1 MQRTVST
8 TKRPFRTLSQVTMEM
23 WSNAHTKYL
32 QGYHKLMSTDS
43 SGRVYI
49 PSSKTWEEL
58 EGEDWKAKMAALN
71 TEDWLAKF
79 KKFLLKTSTC
89 RWDTQPD
96 AGDIDSWLRWYAA
109 SPLHRRGSPTIVACI
124 VLSFHVLV
132 PLPTTFSADYQRQ
145 LSEIGITMGCL
156 CDKKLSCWHILLYTI
171 VKRGE
176 GCVPQAADMRLAVRF
191 LSHGPS
197 LFRIVVPC
205 YFVFGTMWRNGWY
218 SATVVAGDAHRRGSP
233 AQVHRPVRC
242 CCGERQQQ

>member
-23 WSNAHTKYL
+23 WSNAHAKYL
-32 QGYHKLMSTDS
+32 QGYHKLMSTES

-49 PSSKTWEEL
+49 PSSKTWDEL
-58 EGEDWKAKMAALN
+58 EGEDWKAKLAALN

-176 GCVPQAADMRLAVRF
+176 GCVPEAADMRLAVRF
-191 LSHGPS
+191 LSRAS
-197 LFRIVVPC
+197 F
-205 YFVFGTMWRNGWY
+205 
-218 SATVVAGDAHRRGSP
+218 A
-233 AQVHRPVRC
+233 
-242 CCGERQQQ
+242 

>member
-49 PSSKTWEEL
+49 PSSKTWDEL
-58 EGEDWKAKMAALN
+58 EGDDWKAKLAALN

-89 RWDTQPD
+89 RWDTLPD

-124 VLSFHVLV
+124 VLSYHVLV

-145 LSEIGITMGCL
+145 LSEIGITMC
-156 CDKKLSCWHILLYTI
+156 
-171 VKRGE
+171 
-176 GCVPQAADMRLAVRF
+176 
-191 LSHGPS
+191 
-197 LFRIVVPC
+197 
-205 YFVFGTMWRNGWY
+205 
-218 SATVVAGDAHRRGSP
+218 SA
-233 AQVHRPVRC
+233 Q
-242 CCGERQQQ
+242 CGETAGTAQPLLQAMRTAVDRAPRITGRYGAAAVSGSSSEVVDSSSSRTRATPTADAPASSSAGSQRRTSSSSQSTRPAESTP

>member
-23 WSNAHTKYL
+23 WSNAHTKYS

-49 PSSKTWEEL
+49 PSSKTWDEL
-58 EGEDWKAKMAALN
+58 EGEDWKAKLAALN

-89 RWDTQPD
+89 RWDTLPD

-132 PLPTTFSADYQRQ
+132 PLPTNFSADYQRQ

-191 LSHGPS
+191 LSHEPS
-197 LFRIVVPC
+197 LFCVVVPLP
-205 YFVFGTMWRNGWY
+205 FRVRHNVAKRLVHRNRCC
-218 SATVVAGDAHRRGSP
+218 RRCARRWAARPGSP
-233 AQVHRPVRC
+233 AGTVLLR
-242 CCGERQQQ
+242 

>member
-23 WSNAHTKYL
+23 WSNNE
-32 QGYHKLMSTDS
+32 GFGKLMSTDS

-49 PSSKTWEEL
+49 PSSKTWDEL
-58 EGEDWKAKMAALN
+58 EGDDWKAKLAALN

-89 RWDTQPD
+89 RWDTRPD

-109 SPLHRRGSPTIVACI
+109 SPLHRRGSPIIVACI

-191 LSHGPS
+191 L
-197 LFRIVVPC
+197 
-205 YFVFGTMWRNGWY
+205 
-218 SATVVAGDAHRRGSP
+218 
-233 AQVHRPVRC
+233 
-242 CCGERQQQ
+242 

>member
-49 PSSKTWEEL
+49 PSSKTWDEL
-58 EGEDWKAKMAALN
+58 EGEDWKAKLAALN

-96 AGDIDSWLRWYAA
+96 AGDW
-109 SPLHRRGSPTIVACI
+109 
-124 VLSFHVLV
+124 
-132 PLPTTFSADYQRQ
+132 
-145 LSEIGITMGCL
+145 
-156 CDKKLSCWHILLYTI
+156 
-171 VKRGE
+171 
-176 GCVPQAADMRLAVRF
+176 
-191 LSHGPS
+191 S
-197 LFRIVVPC
+197 LDR
-205 YFVFGTMWRNGWY
+205 
-218 SATVVAGDAHRRGSP
+218 
-233 AQVHRPVRC
+233 
-242 CCGERQQQ
+242 

>member
-1 MQRTVST
+1 MCSGLCPPRSAPSAPS
-8 TKRPFRTLSQVTMEM
+8 RRSR
-23 WSNAHTKYL
+23 WRCGAAHSNYL
-32 QGYHKLMSTDS
+32 QGFGKLMSTDS

-49 PSSKTWEEL
+49 PSSKTWDEL
-58 EGEDWKAKMAALN
+58 EGEDWKAKLAALN

-89 RWDTQPD
+89 RGDTRPD

-109 SPLHRRGSPTIVACI
+109 SPLCRRGSPTMVACI
-124 VLSFHVLV
+124 VLSYHVLV

-171 VKRGE
+171 VKRGK

-191 LSHGPS
+191 FSHEPS
-197 LFRIVVPC
+197 LFPC
-205 YFVFGTMWRNGWY
+205 SCTLPFRVRHNVAKRLVQRN
-218 SATVVAGDAHRRGSP
+218 
-233 AQVHRPVRC
+233 RC
-242 CCGERQQQ
+242 CRRCAPRWVARPG